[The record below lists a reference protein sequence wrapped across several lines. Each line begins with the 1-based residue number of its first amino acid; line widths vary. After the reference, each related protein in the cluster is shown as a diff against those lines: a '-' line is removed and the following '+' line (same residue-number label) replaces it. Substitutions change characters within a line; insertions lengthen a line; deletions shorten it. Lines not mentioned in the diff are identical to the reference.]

1 MKIEAEIMTP
11 RPSTF
16 HERPAKASRVGVT
29 LKFILVSNKPGPRVL
44 LPIASL
50 IPRFLQL
57 EREEQ
62 AEEKLCGCC
71 SGQSFPPPALPG
83 SEGPSSSQLGKCRYR
98 KFQTKTLLILLE
110 RKHWLLNATC
120 SNRKYSSQPLKSF
133 TQNTASFFLRVFFL
147 PRNKKHPLS
156 IFF

>member
-16 HERPAKASRVGVT
+16 HECPAKASRVGVT

-44 LPIASL
+44 LPTASL

-57 EREEQ
+57 ERGEQ

-71 SGQSFPPPALPG
+71 SGQSFPLPPLPVLPG
-83 SEGPSSSQLGKCRYR
+83 SEGPSSSQLAKCRYC
-98 KFQTKTLLILLE
+98 KFQIKPLLILLG

-120 SNRKYSSQPLKSF
+120 SNRKY
-133 TQNTASFFLRVFFL
+133 
-147 PRNKKHPLS
+147 
-156 IFF
+156 